1 MVCIHLLFK
10 SSKKIL
16 WNIILMLYNEES
28 EIKNLQYF
36 HEQNS
41 LR

>member
-1 MVCIHLLFK
+1 MVYIHLLLK

-16 WNIILMLYNEES
+16 QNIILMLCNEET